1 MYDVIALGELLVDLA
16 ERAKDENG
24 YPTLAANPGGA
35 PGNFLAAL
43 SAYGKKT
50 AFLAKVGDDTFGHL
64 LTGTM
69 RRAGIDTRGILISP
83 DTFTTLAFV
92 TFDAHGDRSFAFARK
107 PGADTQLRWEEIDP
121 AMLAESRV
129 FHFGSLSC
137 TDEPARTATQ
147 KAAAYARAH
156 GRLVTYDP
164 NYRAPL
170 WKTEQE
176 AREQILWG
184 LSQADIVKISDEE
197 TQFLWDCSPEEGAER
212 VLALGAKLVMVTLGP
227 KGCLLK
233 NKQADFSCGC
243 PKVHP
248 IDTTGAGD
256 IFGGSAVSRFL
267 ELGKAPEALT
277 RDDLAY
283 MARYA
288 AAAASLSTEASGAI
302 PSIPKKEAVLQKMQE
317 AYCVQ
322 ADAHRSRPHVLPQ
335 NPEDPARDRRFCF
348 AAYAFFFGPMISAL
362 RRATR
367 GTVRIMPMVPA
378 TPRMISMAMES
389 ALKIWIMG

>member
-16 ERAKDENG
+16 ERTKDENG

-121 AMLAESRV
+121 AMLEQARV

-227 KGCLLK
+227 KG
-233 NKQADFSCGC
+233 
-243 PKVHP
+243 HP

-322 ADAHRSRPHVLPQ
+322 ADAHR
-335 NPEDPARDRRFCF
+335 
-348 AAYAFFFGPMISAL
+348 
-362 RRATR
+362 
-367 GTVRIMPMVPA
+367 
-378 TPRMISMAMES
+378 
-389 ALKIWIMG
+389 

>member
-16 ERAKDENG
+16 ERTKDENG

-50 AFLAKVGDDTFGHL
+50 AFLAKVGNDTFGHL

-69 RRAGIDTRGILISP
+69 RRAGIDTRGILISS

-197 TQFLWDCSPEEGAER
+197 TQFLWDCSPE
-212 VLALGAKLVMVTLGP
+212 
-227 KGCLLK
+227 
-233 NKQADFSCGC
+233 
-243 PKVHP
+243 
-248 IDTTGAGD
+248 
-256 IFGGSAVSRFL
+256 
-267 ELGKAPEALT
+267 ALT

-322 ADAHRSRPHVLPQ
+322 ADAHR
-335 NPEDPARDRRFCF
+335 
-348 AAYAFFFGPMISAL
+348 
-362 RRATR
+362 
-367 GTVRIMPMVPA
+367 
-378 TPRMISMAMES
+378 
-389 ALKIWIMG
+389 

>member
-1 MYDVIALGELLVDLA
+1 MYDVVALGELLIDFTTQSI
-16 ERAKDENG
+16 DSDG
-24 YPTLAANPGGA
+24 YPTMAAHPGGA
-35 PGNFLAAL
+35 PANFLAAI
-43 SAYGKKT
+43 AKFGGK
-50 AFLAKVGDDTFGHL
+50 AGMLGKVGTDTFGKL
-64 LTGTM
+64 LTNTLRG
-69 RRAGIDTRGILISP
+69 AGIETKGLVAAD
-83 DTFTTLAFV
+83 DVFTTLAFV
-92 TFDAHGDRSFAFARK
+92 TLDENGDREFAFARK

-322 ADAHRSRPHVLPQ
+322 ADAHR
-335 NPEDPARDRRFCF
+335 
-348 AAYAFFFGPMISAL
+348 
-362 RRATR
+362 
-367 GTVRIMPMVPA
+367 
-378 TPRMISMAMES
+378 
-389 ALKIWIMG
+389 

>member
-1 MYDVIALGELLVDLA
+1 
-16 ERAKDENG
+16 
-24 YPTLAANPGGA
+24 
-35 PGNFLAAL
+35 
-43 SAYGKKT
+43 
-50 AFLAKVGDDTFGHL
+50 
-64 LTGTM
+64 M

-243 PKVHP
+243 PKVQP

-322 ADAHRSRPHVLPQ
+322 ADAHR
-335 NPEDPARDRRFCF
+335 
-348 AAYAFFFGPMISAL
+348 
-362 RRATR
+362 
-367 GTVRIMPMVPA
+367 
-378 TPRMISMAMES
+378 
-389 ALKIWIMG
+389 

>member
-121 AMLAESRV
+121 AMLAEARV

-317 AYCVQ
+317 AYCVP
-322 ADAHRSRPHVLPQ
+322 APQ
-335 NPEDPARDRRFCF
+335 HLYPSFFFMHNAACRARQGRFCF
-348 AAYAFFFGPMISAL
+348 AAYAFFFGLMISAL

-367 GTVRIMPMVPA
+367 GTVRMMPMVPA